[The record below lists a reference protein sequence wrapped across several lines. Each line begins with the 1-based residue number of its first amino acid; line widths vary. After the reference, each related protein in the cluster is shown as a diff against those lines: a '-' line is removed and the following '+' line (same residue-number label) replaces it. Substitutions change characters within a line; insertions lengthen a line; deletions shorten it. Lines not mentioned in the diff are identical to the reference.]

1 MLGLPSIG
9 GGHATVAEN
18 KSALRAFADKY
29 MGGAMSSA
37 SLTKAKIHVIETGQS
52 IRQTSEGAVMGAAL
66 GAAHAE
72 LGLDHK
78 GIPVDAVIAV
88 VGAVGRGALAD
99 QSVGVDIGNIGA
111 SAASV
116 FAFRKTY
123 DFVHAKKMAAGQKPA
138 GQVGDSTA
146 SKPAT
151 PPAGATAAATPAAGE
166 MPEASDTSLG
176 ADPVIAMA
184 ERLAR

>member
-29 MGGAMSSA
+29 MGGSMSSA
-37 SLTKAKIHVIETGQS
+37 SMTKAKLHVVETGQS
-52 IRQTSEGAVMGAAL
+52 IRQGSESMITGGLL

-78 GIPVDAVIAV
+78 GVPVDAI
-88 VGAVGRGALAD
+88 VGAVGLIGRAALA
-99 QSVGVDIGNIGA
+99 SETVGVDAGNVGA
-111 SAASV
+111 AAMSV
-116 FAFRKTY
+116 FTFRKTY

-151 PPAGATAAATPAAGE
+151 PPAGAAAAATPAAGE